1 MENTFNEFIKSRR
14 IAKRITLRAFSEQ
27 LGIDPSNYSRL
38 ERGLSQPPSSPE
50 KLKPYC
56 RLLGIVEE
64 SSDYRELLR
73 LAALGRGEIPPGI
86 LSDKAVLA
94 KLPTLFRTLEGDKLD
109 EGVLDELFEVMKKE

>member
-1 MENTFNEFIKSRR
+1 MENTFNEFIKARR

-38 ERGLSQPPSSPE
+38 ERGVSQHPSSPE
-50 KLKPYC
+50 KLKPFC
-56 RLLGIVEE
+56 RLLDIAEE
-64 SSDYRELLR
+64 SADYRELMR

-94 KLPTLFRTLEGDKLD
+94 KLPILFRTLEGDKLD